1 MKNKLIIGI
10 SGRKQSGKTTL
21 SDYLYKKIKR
31 KKITVKQYSFATILK
46 DYVCHK
52 VLGVPLKNLYGT
64 DTEKD
69 KVTEYLWD
77 NLPLSIRVENSR
89 EKNIYG
95 GACPRI
101 GFMTSR
107 ELMQI
112 VGTDIFR
119 KYFDQ
124 NIWVNACLRQIKE
137 EQIDLSIIN
146 DVRFHSEVDFI
157 VKQKGIII
165 RLLRSVDKDE
175 HPSEKDLDDYDF
187 DFLEKDGSCC
197 IIDNKELEETEKN
210 KIAEDFILKI
220 MVNN

>member
-1 MKNKLIIGI
+1 M
-10 SGRKQSGKTTL
+10 
-21 SDYLYKKIKR
+21 
-31 KKITVKQYSFATILK
+31 
-46 DYVCHK
+46 
-52 VLGVPLKNLYGT
+52 
-64 DTEKD
+64 
-69 KVTEYLWD
+69 
-77 NLPLSIRVENSR
+77 
-89 EKNIYG
+89 
-95 GACPRI
+95 
-101 GFMTSR
+101 
-107 ELMQI
+107 
-112 VGTDIFR
+112 
-119 KYFDQ
+119 
-124 NIWVNACLRQIKE
+124 
-137 EQIDLSIIN
+137 SIIN